1 MKHYPTIAA
10 SLLITGIV
18 VLGVVALNQQGFIR
32 FRFGDGELLIDGRH
46 QEEQVQVDTLDIPYQ

>member
-1 MKHYPTIAA
+1 MKYYPTIAA

-32 FRFGDGELLIDGRH
+32 FRFGDGELLIDGRQQETHVQIENLDTYH
-46 QEEQVQVDTLDIPYQ
+46 Q